1 MDKIKLKKICSL
13 LLITVGAVFLI
24 IEIASSKKNYYL
36 QSAGIVCL
44 MSGIFIINT
53 SVSSRSTNNN
63 VEYLKNN
70 EEEE

>member
-1 MDKIKLKKICSL
+1 MKKICSL